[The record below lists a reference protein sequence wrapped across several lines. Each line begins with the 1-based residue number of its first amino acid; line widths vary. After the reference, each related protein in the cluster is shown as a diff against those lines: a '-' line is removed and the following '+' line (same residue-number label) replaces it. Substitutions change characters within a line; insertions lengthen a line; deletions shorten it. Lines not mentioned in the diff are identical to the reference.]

1 MGLSVGLSLIST
13 VGNVNGLAVGLPE
26 VLASELKEEGEFD
39 DAMLG
44 ANDEGPLVAIPGSIG
59 EELGRDDGNES
70 VASSG

>member
-1 MGLSVGLSLIST
+1 VGTSVGLSLIST

-26 VLASELKEEGEFD
+26 VLASELKKEGEFD
-39 DAMLG
+39 DAILG
-44 ANDEGPLVAIPGSIG
+44 ANEEGPLVIPGSIG